1 MKKLFLISI
10 VTVIFSIL
18 MSGCG
23 GGDGCST
30 TPPEN
35 INPTPPISD
44 DPNAP
49 IAKLDPTLLDIE
61 FD

>member
-1 MKKLFLISI
+1 MKKLFLASI
-10 VTVIFSIL
+10 VAILFSIL
-18 MSGCG
+18 MNGC
-23 GGDGCST
+23 GGDGCTTAT
-30 TPPEN
+30 TPP
-35 INPTPPISD
+35 PTNV